1 MSLDHDL
8 AAFKAEFARTAPA
21 GRPALYEAKIEE
33 LRASF
38 AVDEAI
44 GMGDEAPD
52 FTLPSAA
59 GGVVTLSELLRSGP
73 AVVTFYRGGWC
84 PYCNLQLRAYQA
96 IQPQIAAHGARLLAI
111 SPQRPDGSLDV
122 AEKNA
127 LTFDVL
133 SDVGNHVARRY
144 GLVFS
149 LATELRDALRSNGKF
164 LPELNGDDSWEL
176 PVPATYVVGRNRRV
190 AAVGL
195 DVDYRNRLSPET
207 ILAALHAL
215 PRA

>member
-8 AAFKAEFARTAPA
+8 AALRAEFARTAPE
-21 GRPALYEAKIEE
+21 GRPALYAAKIEA

-44 GMGDEAPD
+44 GVGDEAPD

-59 GGVVTLSELLRSGP
+59 GGGVTLGELLRSGP

-96 IQPQIAAHGARLLAI
+96 IQPQIAALGARLVAV
-111 SPQRPDGSLDV
+111 SPQLPDGSLDV
-122 AEKNA
+122 AASNA

-133 SDVGNHVARRY
+133 SDVGNQVARRY
-144 GLVFS
+144 GLVFA
-149 LATELRDALRSNGKF
+149 LPGELRDALRSNGKL
-164 LPELNGDDSWEL
+164 LPEINGDDSWEL
-176 PVPATYVVGRNRRV
+176 PVPATYVVGQNRRV

-195 DVDYRNRLSPET
+195 DIDYRNRMSPEM
-207 ILAALHAL
+207 LVASLRALS
-215 PRA
+215 RG